1 MRLVYCHTRLMAK
14 LSFQTI
20 ADGRAMLKSCHTRR
34 FTIIFCLNLKQ
45 ERCMS
50 KTKIIKNRRIQSIET
65 VPGQVNFIPV
75 DAATVAVRLTG
86 NWNRDA
92 AIKPAEQVIADLNT
106 IENLKFVLLQAHDLA
121 GWDSRL
127 PAYLLKIID
136 YCRTR
141 HIEVDASGLPEGVQA
156 LLKLARA
163 VPERAGARRAAQE
176 KSTLAEIGKTVLNG
190 LKDAKGLFAFIGETL
205 LAFTALIRGK
215 ARFRTIDIFLCIQD
229 AGPSALPIVTLI
241 SLLVG
246 LILAFVGAVQLA
258 LFGAQIYIADLVGLG
273 TVREM
278 GALMTAVIMSGRTG
292 AAYAAQLGTMN
303 VNSEIDALKTM
314 GISPMEFLVLP
325 RMLALILM
333 MPLLCLYAD
342 LMGILGGAMVTISA
356 FDVSLIQYYNEAQKA
371 VDLTDFGIGLFKSLV
386 FAVLIATAGC
396 MRGMQCGRSA
406 SAVGDAATAAVVNSI
421 VYIVIADSVITL
433 ICDRLG
439 I

>member
-1 MRLVYCHTRLMAK
+1 MNAAG
-14 LSFQTI
+14 S
-20 ADGRAMLKSCHTRR
+20 S
-34 FTIIFCLNLKQ
+34 
-45 ERCMS
+45 S
-50 KTKIIKNRRIQSIET
+50 
-65 VPGQVNFIPV
+65 GQVSFMPI
-75 DAATVAVRLTG
+75 DATTVAMQLTG
-86 NWNRDA
+86 SWNCEASIR
-92 AIKPAEQVIADLNT
+92 PVEQALDDLNAFKD
-106 IENLKFVLLQAHDLA
+106 LRLVLLQTHNLA

-127 PAYLLKIID
+127 PSYLLKIID
-136 YCRTR
+136 YCQTR

-163 VPERAGARRAAQE
+163 VPERAGARRTTQQ
-176 KSTLAEIGKTVLNG
+176 KSTLAEIGETILNG
-190 LKDAKGLFAFIGETL
+190 LKDAKGLLAFIGETV
-205 LAFTALIRGK
+205 LASAALIRDK
-215 ARFRTIDIFLCIQD
+215 ARFRTVDIILCIQD

-258 LFGAQIYIADLVGLG
+258 MFGAQIYIADLVGLG

-314 GISPMEFLVLP
+314 GISPMQFLVLP

-342 LMGILGGAMVTISA
+342 LMGMLGGAMVTVSA
-356 FDVSLIQYYNEAQKA
+356 FDVSLIQYYNETQKA

-386 FAVLIATAGC
+386 FAALIATAGC

-421 VYIVIADSVITL
+421 VYIVVADSVITL